1 MKFKATEDYLK
12 ELIEDAYEDMKS
24 TQSEYVS
31 EIESEVFDDTT
42 WDNVFDEPVLQLRFV
57 IGSSEYDDY
66 DQWFLSDAGFSTE
79 ERSMPGFA
87 SRYYL
92 TPRQELT
99 LFTNYVE
106 EFLEANSKCPI
117 DKFDDI
123 PMNIIEIMKSVDY
136 FSQYTSNELAELYEL
151 FGDEDFLPQEAKDIF
166 LF

>member
-1 MKFKATEDYLK
+1 VKFKATEDYLE

-31 EIESEVFDDTT
+31 AIESEVFDDTT

-106 EFLEANSKCPI
+106 EFLASASKCSI

-123 PMNIIEIMKSVDY
+123 PMNILEIMKSVEY
-136 FSQYTSNELAELYEL
+136 FKQYNSEELMKIYEITN
-151 FGDEDFLPQEAKDIF
+151 DEDLLPDSAKEMF